1 MSINNFSELQIA
13 YTKTFNNASDLLEE
27 SNILL
32 KQDRYAR
39 AYLLSH
45 IGIEE
50 LARCIMLTSAVTKFR
65 IKALDAKK
73 LNRRQTNHK
82 QKIQLAYSFIEKL
95 KGYTRPLSKLDRI
108 EIITSFFSVNS
119 TNIISDET
127 IQKLDNLKN
136 ASFYVDQY
144 QNVTKTPKE
153 IISNKAASDL
163 LNSALLLKD
172 FIEYS
177 KWHEEENLIAL
188 IKGLD
193 NENLLFIK
201 SFFSGLYGDK
211 ERI

>member
-27 SNILL
+27 SSILL
-32 KQDRYAR
+32 KQDRYAK

-50 LARCIMLTSAVTKFR
+50 LARCIMLASAVTKFR

-73 LNRRQTNHK
+73 LNRRPK

-119 TNIISDET
+119 TNIIFDET

-153 IISNKAASDL
+153 VISDKAASDL
-163 LNSALLLKD
+163 LSSALLLKE
-172 FIEYS
+172 FFEYS

-211 ERI
+211 EKI